1 MLRTR
6 LLYATLSVMLCGI
19 ATQCTSPK
27 SPPNQVEPGS
37 FASVRPVLES
47 KCVHCHGEN
56 RLANMPPFGSTGAL
70 AKLKKEGVWLV
81 AGKPERSRLYQV
93 VTLKDEQPGAM
104 PPTGHA
110 ILPAQVAILREW
122 IANGAP
128 LPAGRS
134 ITLQPEGQLDRS
146 N

>member
-1 MLRTR
+1 MHRPTLLR
-6 LLYATLSVMLCGI
+6 ASLSILSIAV
-19 ATQCTSPK
+19 ATQCTNLDH
-27 SPPNQVEPGS
+27 PPEKAELGS

-56 RLANMPPFGSTGAL
+56 RLANMPPFGSTGEL
-70 AKLKKEGVWLV
+70 AKLKAEAMWLV

-110 ILPAQVAILREW
+110 IDAEQVTILREW
-122 IANGAP
+122 IASGAP
-128 LPAGRS
+128 LPEGRS
-134 ITLQPEGQLDRS
+134 IALKPRGELVRS